1 MEKWKENK
9 IKRNAKYNKDN
20 YTGFLV
26 RVRKGSDLEKWILSQ
41 ENKNKYLLELIEN
54 DMEKSTKK

>member
-20 YTGFLV
+20 YIGFLV
-26 RVRKGSDLEKWILSQ
+26 RVRKGSKEEKWLQ
-41 ENKNKYLLELIEN
+41 KQANKNGYLTSLILK
-54 DMEKSTKK
+54 DMEKNTKK